1 MKWHAATSKSARR
14 DIIRLSIWSLRTIIP
29 IAINTSSTA
38 MAAFAKLYLETGESE
53 YLDCATAA
61 MDYIVREKSTAH
73 NILKPEGSTDQSN
86 LTDEMGIYNAI
97 LATYIPVIIE
107 GCGQTQYSSFIEDS
121 IEYGWDNRDSRN
133 LTNKLLESKLNASQA
148 VSAYTAAGI
157 PALMLTFPG
166 IKDRR

>member
-1 MKWHAATSKSARR
+1 MIEKQEIKTISK
-14 DIIRLSIWSLRTIIP
+14 
-29 IAINTSSTA
+29 
-38 MAAFAKLYLETGESE
+38 
-53 YLDCATAA
+53 
-61 MDYIVREKSTAH
+61 H
-73 NILKPEGSTDQSN
+73 QSN

-97 LATYIPVIIE
+97 LATYIPDIIE
-107 GCGQTQYSSFIEDS
+107 DCGQTQYTSFIEDS